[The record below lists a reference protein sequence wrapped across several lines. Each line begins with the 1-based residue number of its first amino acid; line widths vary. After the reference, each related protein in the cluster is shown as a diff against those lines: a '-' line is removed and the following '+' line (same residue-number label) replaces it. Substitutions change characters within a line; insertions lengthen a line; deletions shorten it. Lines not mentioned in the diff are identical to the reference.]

1 MTNPTTPPAAPTV
14 PPYPQ
19 LGSPSFNSEAYAVG
33 TGMPGVVDGIAALAA
48 NAFTNATA
56 ANERADA
63 AASSAS
69 AASIMTSFKGLWS
82 AQVGQLSRPATVLD
96 NGAYW
101 QLLQDLPD
109 VAAVRPG
116 TDAAVWSPQILE
128 ARAIGAADL
137 NILINTGPYAVSGA
151 FTHGPPGVI
160 SAIVNVIHSGD
171 VAVQKLHDTIA
182 GASWERM
189 ASALTTVPVWT
200 EWGRITQDNTAPVAL
215 AGGAI
220 DCSKGTYF
228 TETVSAN
235 RTLAFANVPTGA
247 YAGVLEIYHTG
258 GTITLPAGSVWVS
271 ATAPTLNTSRRHLL
285 LFQRAITG
293 SGGWIFSALPNSA
306 L

>member
-1 MTNPTTPPAAPTV
+1 MTSPVTPPAAPVV
-14 PPYPQ
+14 PLYPP
-19 LGSPSFNSEAYAVG
+19 LGSATFNADAYAYG
-33 TGMPGVVDGIAALAA
+33 SAMPGVVDGINDLADNAHTNALSSVESA
-48 NAFTNATA
+48 NAA
-56 ANERADA
+56 AV
-63 AASSAS
+63 SAS
-69 AASIMTSFKGLWS
+69 AATIMTNFKGLWS
-82 AQVGQLSRPATVLD
+82 SLSGSLVRPATVLD

-101 QLLQDLPD
+101 VLLQDLPD

-128 ARAIGAADL
+128 ARAIGAVDL
-137 NILINTGPYAVSGA
+137 NLIINTGSYTVSGA
-151 FTHGPPGVI
+151 FTNGPPGVT
-160 SAIVNVIHSGD
+160 SAIVNVTHAGD
-171 VAVQKLHDTIA
+171 VAVQLLHDTIA
-182 GASWERM
+182 GASWVRM
-189 ASALTTVPVWT
+189 ASALTTLPAWT
-200 EWGRITQDNTAPVAL
+200 AWGRITQDNTAPVAL

-285 LFQRAITG
+285 FFQRAITG